1 MSNLGLPTTDP
12 YRRAGTQTPTSL
24 PTFTPNRHPAAVVVG
39 VGAGDT
45 TVVDVGNGG
54 AAWLVVTPGTVAGG
68 GNSRCV
74 AATDPI
80 GVPPPGVED
89 GGRAGDDTLGGNGV
103 TDDGVRGAVMI
114 GAGSGGCARPDPPA
128 PDTTINAIA
137 NADATAAVDA
147 TTWCG
152 C

>member
-39 VGAGDT
+39 AGDT

-54 AAWLVVTPGTVAGG
+54 AAWVVVTAGTVAGG

-74 AATDPI
+74 AATGPI

-89 GGRAGDDTLGGNGV
+89 GGRAGDDTLEGSGI
-103 TDDGVRGAVMI
+103 TCDGVRGAMI
-114 GAGSGGCARPDPPA
+114 GTGSGGWARDDPPA
-128 PDTTINAIA
+128 PDTTSNPS
-137 NADATAAVDA
+137 ATADTPAA
-147 TTWCG
+147 APAIT
-152 C
+152 